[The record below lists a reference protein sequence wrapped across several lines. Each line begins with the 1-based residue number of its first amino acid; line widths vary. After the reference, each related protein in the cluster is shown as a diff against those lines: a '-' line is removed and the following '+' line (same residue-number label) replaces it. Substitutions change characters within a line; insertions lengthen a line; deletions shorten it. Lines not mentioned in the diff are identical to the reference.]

1 MPAVYSK
8 RHHRRQ
14 PRLDYKM
21 RVARALFESQKY
33 PERFPEFNR
42 FMAFCDANKVR
53 MSFYVETPYIG
64 IRVFNSNDEVI
75 ARYRPYTIYY
85 YTMDKK
91 VYLMDCDNWDEGM
104 GMLNEALGLAEQK
117 NDEELI
123 SSLGSTIL

>member
-1 MPAVYSK
+1 MT
-8 RHHRRQ
+8 
-14 PRLDYKM
+14 
-21 RVARALFESQKY
+21 
-33 PERFPEFNR
+33 
-42 FMAFCDANKVR
+42 FCDANKLQMAFVI
-53 MSFYVETPYIG
+53 EPPYIG